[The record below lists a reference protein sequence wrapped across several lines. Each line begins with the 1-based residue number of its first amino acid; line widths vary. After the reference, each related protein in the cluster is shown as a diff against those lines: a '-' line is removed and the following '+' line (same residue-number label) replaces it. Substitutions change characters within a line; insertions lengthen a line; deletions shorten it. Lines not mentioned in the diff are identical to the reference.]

1 MADMTR
7 GDVTIINKIQAFKS
21 YVEVN
26 RYQLT
31 HKLFDGGQSKEISR
45 EVIDRGHAAAAL
57 LYDPDMDLLVLI
69 EQFRPGAF
77 AAMTSSLIPEN
88 ESPWL
93 IECVAGIIEEGE
105 TPEDVVRREAV
116 EEANCVIQELVPL
129 FHYFASPGC
138 MTESVFLFCG
148 RVDASKAGGIH
159 GLDGEG
165 EDIRVFTATPKEAL
179 NWVTTG
185 RINNAMTMLALQWL
199 EKNRENLSRQWLDTG
214 KIEAGS

>member
-1 MADMTR
+1 MADMKR
-7 GDVTIINKIQAFKS
+7 DDVEIVEKIEAFKS
-21 YVEVN
+21 YVRVDS
-26 RYQLT
+26 YQLK
-31 HKLFDGGQSKEISR
+31 HKLFDGRQSAEISR
-45 EVIDRGHAAAAL
+45 EVVDRGHAAAAL
-57 LYDPDMDLLVLI
+57 LYDPDLDLLVLI

-77 AAMTSSLIPEN
+77 AAMTSALIPAN

-105 TPEDVVRREAV
+105 SPEEVVRREAV
-116 EEANCVIQELVPL
+116 EEADCVIQELVPL
-129 FHYFASPGC
+129 FHYFTSPGC
-138 MTESVFLFCG
+138 LSESVFLFCG

-179 NWVTTG
+179 NWVATG

-199 EKNRENLSRQWLDTG
+199 QQNQESLSRQWLGTA